1 MKLLKFYTTW
11 CQPCKRL
18 TTYLDTQP
26 LEVEIEEINVE
37 DNPIL
42 ASQFDVMSVPV
53 LLVQD
58 DEGNEVTRHTSSD
71 PIKVQQFLESHNLL

>member
-18 TTYLDTQP
+18 STYLDTQP

-37 DNPIL
+37 DNQTL
-42 ASQFDVMSVPV
+42 ATQFDVMSVPV
-53 LLVQD
+53 LVLL
-58 DEGNEVTRHTSSD
+58 NESGEEVARNTSSD
-71 PIKVQQFLESHNLL
+71 ANIVQQFLKTHNLL